1 MPIPLIGRQKDERI
15 AISEELRR
23 GAELVERIT
32 ASGNPVRD
40 WRELEAIRK
49 QLHGVTE
56 VLSAGVTAEHFTRQQ
71 IVSIASG
78 LEAVGAQLRLAA
90 GQAPRKKT
98 APAKRAPAKRAPAK
112 KAPPKKASRSPR
124 KKAR

>member
-1 MPIPLIGRQKDERI
+1 
-15 AISEELRR
+15 
-23 GAELVERIT
+23 
-32 ASGNPVRD
+32 VR
-40 WRELEAIRK
+40 
-49 QLHGVTE
+49 
-56 VLSAGVTAEHFTRQQ
+56 
-71 IVSIASG
+71 IASG